1 MKLTLKGDTMKNENA
16 DSKDALQELFEKY
29 KNNDSDELKAGLM
42 NLSKEEQKEFIKHIL
57 NYEND
62 NWDNGTLK
70 SDEKF
75 NVIFPPNFKVVMEFE
90 KANFNGAILSDF
102 IEALEEWLEHEEM
115 ELYDDPADFEGG
127 DYFDGDPDDD
137 EDGLAEMTLDD
148 WVADQTGHLRDF
160 IDSLKDFK

>member
-1 MKLTLKGDTMKNENA
+1 MKNENTN
-16 DSKDALQELFEKY
+16 SKEDLQALLQKY
-29 KNNDSDELKAGLM
+29 KSGSSEELEAGLASL
-42 NLSKEEQKEFIKHIL
+42 NQEEQKEFIKEIL
-57 NYEND
+57 EFEKDNYK
-62 NWDNGTLK
+62 NGTLK
-70 SDEKF
+70 TDEKF
-75 NVIFPPNFKVVMEFE
+75 NVIFPPNFKVVMEFQ
-90 KANFNGAILSDF
+90 KAHFNGAILSDF

-148 WVADQTGHLRDF
+148 WVADQTGYLRDF